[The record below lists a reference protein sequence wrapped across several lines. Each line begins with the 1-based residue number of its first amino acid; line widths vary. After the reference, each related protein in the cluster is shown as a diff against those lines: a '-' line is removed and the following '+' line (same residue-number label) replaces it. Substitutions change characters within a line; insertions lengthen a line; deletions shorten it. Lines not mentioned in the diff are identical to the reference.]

1 MSSNH
6 RELPPYE
13 VCLKSSYTKEN
24 IDIFKEQLQ
33 NLEKD
38 LLNID
43 PKDIRK
49 PQLRRQIADLE
60 EIIINFEDT
69 KPKPDIVLSLN
80 DNIKLLS
87 EYVELEKY
95 NILDLD
101 IINLIKRSLFID
113 DNEFSIRSSNDFT
126 NKIICKSDVNLFIE
140 HLKKKFPKY
149 SNAFEK
155 HCTEASIK
163 MFKYSQ
169 MPNSGK
175 DTFDTLLSLTKTELH
190 DERIKAI
197 NRRKDIKT
205 YIDETQLNFNK
216 NLSNFIEN
224 IIDEKTQMEDRILE
238 LEGNINNLVKVVLEM
253 ESKIY
258 GGQTRPSKL
267 YNLN

>member
-1 MSSNH
+1 MASND

-60 EIIINFEDT
+60 EIIINFENT

-95 NILDLD
+95 NILELD
-101 IINLIKRSLFID
+101 IINLIKNSLFID
-113 DNEFSIRSSNDFT
+113 DNECSMRLSSNDFV

-140 HLKKKFPKY
+140 HLKKNFPKY

-163 MFKYSQ
+163 MFRYSQ
-169 MPNSGK
+169 MPNSGN
-175 DTFDTLLSLTKTELH
+175 DTFDTLLSLTKTELQN
-190 DERIKAI
+190 ERIKAI

-238 LEGNINNLVKVVLEM
+238 LEGNINKLVKVVYAGRGE
-253 ESKIY
+253 K
-258 GGQTRPSKL
+258 PANF